1 MIKVS
6 TSILT
11 CNNRIQA
18 TEELNKT
25 NTDYIHIDYMD
36 GIFVDN
42 KEFTIE
48 EIKTLSKI
56 STKKLDIHI
65 MAENP
70 EPIIQELKDL
80 NIEYI
85 TIHYEINKPLDK
97 IINLIHNQ
105 GYKCG
110 ISIKP
115 KTDPKNIIEYL
126 EKIDLVLIMSVE
138 PGKGGQKFIPNTI
151 NKIKELKKI
160 KSNNIILEVDG
171 GINDTNIKKL
181 KNIVDIVVVG
191 SYITKSIDYNK
202 QINNLKN

>member
-18 TEELNKT
+18 TEKLNKT

-126 EKIDLVLIMSVE
+126 KKIDLVLIMSVE
-138 PGKGGQKFIPNTI
+138 PGKGGQKFIPDVL
-151 NKIKELKKI
+151 NKIKELKQ
-160 KSNNIILEVDG
+160 NNLIIEIDG
-171 GINDTNIKKL
+171 GINNTNIEEL

-191 SYITKSIDYNK
+191 SYITNSSDYNK

>member
-42 KEFTIE
+42 KEFTIG

-138 PGKGGQKFIPNTI
+138 PGKGGQKFIPDVL
-151 NKIKELKKI
+151 NKIKELKQ
-160 KSNNIILEVDG
+160 NNLIIEIDG
-171 GINDTNIKKL
+171 GINDTNIEEL

-191 SYITKSIDYNK
+191 SYITNSSDYNK

>member
-18 TEELNKT
+18 TEKLNKT

-85 TIHYEINKPLDK
+85 TIHYERNKPLDK

-105 GYKCG
+105 GYKGG

-138 PGKGGQKFIPNTI
+138 PGKGGQKFIPDVL
-151 NKIKELKKI
+151 NKIKELKQ
-160 KSNNIILEVDG
+160 NNLIIEIDG
-171 GINDTNIKKL
+171 GINDTNIEEL

-191 SYITKSIDYNK
+191 SYITNSSDYNK

>member
-18 TEELNKT
+18 TEKLNKT

-48 EIKTLSKI
+48 EIKTLSKL

-138 PGKGGQKFIPNTI
+138 PGKGGQKFIPDVL
-151 NKIKELKKI
+151 NKIKELKQ
-160 KSNNIILEVDG
+160 NNLIIEIDG
-171 GINDTNIKKL
+171 GINDTNIEEL

-191 SYITKSIDYNK
+191 SYITNSSDYNK

>member
-70 EPIIQELKDL
+70 EPIIQELKGL

-85 TIHYEINKPLDK
+85 TIHYEINKPLNK

-115 KTDPKNIIEYL
+115 KTNPKNIIEYL
-126 EKIDLVLIMSVE
+126 KKIDLVLIMSVE
-138 PGKGGQKFIPNTI
+138 PGKGGQKFIPDVL
-151 NKIKELKKI
+151 NKIKELKQ
-160 KSNNIILEVDG
+160 NNLIIEIDG
-171 GINDTNIKKL
+171 GINDKNIEEL

-191 SYITKSIDYNK
+191 SYITNSSDYNK

>member
-18 TEELNKT
+18 TEKLNKT

-70 EPIIQELKDL
+70 EPIIQELKGL

-138 PGKGGQKFIPNTI
+138 PGKGGQKFIPDVL
-151 NKIKELKKI
+151 NKIKELKQ
-160 KSNNIILEVDG
+160 NNLIIEIDG
-171 GINDTNIKKL
+171 GINDTNIEEL

-191 SYITKSIDYNK
+191 SYITNSSDYNK
-202 QINNLKN
+202 QIKNLKN

>member
-18 TEELNKT
+18 TEKLNKT

-70 EPIIQELKDL
+70 EQIIQELKGL

-115 KTDPKNIIEYL
+115 KTGPKNIIEYL

-138 PGKGGQKFIPNTI
+138 PGKGGQKFIPDVL
-151 NKIKELKKI
+151 NKIKELKQ
-160 KSNNIILEVDG
+160 NNLIIEIDG
-171 GINDTNIKKL
+171 GINDTNIEEL

-191 SYITKSIDYNK
+191 SYITNSSDYNK

>member
-1 MIKVS
+1 MIKGA

-11 CNNRIQA
+11 CKNRIQA
-18 TEELNKT
+18 TEKLNKT

-138 PGKGGQKFIPNTI
+138 PGKGGQKFIPDVL
-151 NKIKELKKI
+151 NKIKELKQ
-160 KSNNIILEVDG
+160 NNLIIEIDG
-171 GINDTNIKKL
+171 GINDTNIEEL

-191 SYITKSIDYNK
+191 SYITNSSDYNK

>member
-18 TEELNKT
+18 TEKLNKT

-42 KEFTIE
+42 KEVTIE

-138 PGKGGQKFIPNTI
+138 PGKGGQKFIPDVL
-151 NKIKELKKI
+151 NKIKELKQ
-160 KSNNIILEVDG
+160 NNLIIEIDG
-171 GINDTNIKKL
+171 GINDTNIEEL

-191 SYITKSIDYNK
+191 SYITNSSDYNK

>member
-65 MAENP
+65 MAKNP

-126 EKIDLVLIMSVE
+126 KKIDLVLIMSVE
-138 PGKGGQKFIPNTI
+138 PGKGGQKFIPDVL
-151 NKIKELKKI
+151 NKIKELKQ
-160 KSNNIILEVDG
+160 NNLIIEIDG
-171 GINDTNIKKL
+171 GINDTNIEEL

-191 SYITKSIDYNK
+191 SYITNSNNYNK

>member
-115 KTDPKNIIEYL
+115 KTNPKNIIEYL
-126 EKIDLVLIMSVE
+126 KKIDLVLIMSVE
-138 PGKGGQKFIPNTI
+138 PGKGGQKFIPDVL
-151 NKIKELKKI
+151 NKIKELKQ
-160 KSNNIILEVDG
+160 NNLIIEIDG
-171 GINDTNIKKL
+171 GINNTNIEEL

-191 SYITKSIDYNK
+191 SYITNSSDYNK

>member
-126 EKIDLVLIMSVE
+126 KKIDLVLIMSVE
-138 PGKGGQKFIPNTI
+138 PGKGGQKFIPDVL
-151 NKIKELKKI
+151 NKIKELKQ
-160 KSNNIILEVDG
+160 NNLIIEIDG
-171 GINDTNIKKL
+171 GINNTNIEEL

-191 SYITKSIDYNK
+191 SYITNSNNYNK

>member
-11 CNNRIQA
+11 CNNRIQV

-70 EPIIQELKDL
+70 EPIIQELKGL

-85 TIHYEINKPLDK
+85 TIHYEINKPLNK

-126 EKIDLVLIMSVE
+126 KKIDLVLIMSVE
-138 PGKGGQKFIPNTI
+138 PGKGGQKFIPDVL
-151 NKIKELKKI
+151 NKIKELKQ
-160 KSNNIILEVDG
+160 NNLIIEIDG
-171 GINDTNIKKL
+171 GINDTNIEEL

-191 SYITKSIDYNK
+191 SYITNSSDYNK

>member
-70 EPIIQELKDL
+70 EQIIQELKGL

-85 TIHYEINKPLDK
+85 TIHYEINKPLNK

-115 KTDPKNIIEYL
+115 KTNPKNIIEYL
-126 EKIDLVLIMSVE
+126 KKIDLVLIMSVE
-138 PGKGGQKFIPNTI
+138 PGKGGQKFIPDVL
-151 NKIKELKKI
+151 NKIKELKQ
-160 KSNNIILEVDG
+160 NNLIIEIDG
-171 GINDTNIKKL
+171 GINDTNIEEL

-191 SYITKSIDYNK
+191 SYITNSSDYNK

>member
-70 EPIIQELKDL
+70 EPIIQELKGL

-126 EKIDLVLIMSVE
+126 KKIDIVLIMSVE
-138 PGKGGQKFIPNTI
+138 PGKGGQKFIPDVL
-151 NKIKELKKI
+151 NKIKELKQ
-160 KSNNIILEVDG
+160 NNLIIEIDG
-171 GINDTNIKKL
+171 GINDTNIEEL

-191 SYITKSIDYNK
+191 SYITNSSDYNK